1 MRRKSIILA
10 SVGLGAAALIGTAG
24 YASAQ
29 DSGQPAGTGAKHEFV
44 CAHVTEI
51 QKLQAD
57 RLTSVG
63 DRLGLLNEAKATA
76 EQNGNTKLADR
87 ITQRITRA
95 TDQQAKITARQQKL
109 GAACGAANS

>member
-1 MRRKSIILA
+1 MRRKSIMLA
-10 SVGLGAAALIGTAG
+10 SVGIGAAALIGTAG

-29 DSGQPAGTGAKHEFV
+29 DSGAPSGDGARREFV

-57 RLTSVG
+57 HLTLVA

-76 EQNGNTKLADR
+76 EQNGNTKVADR
-87 ITQRITRA
+87 ITKRIARV
-95 TDQQAKITARQQKL
+95 TDQQTRITERQQKL
-109 GAACGAANS
+109 SETCGA